1 MSFQLHI
8 RVTGQP
14 EETVVPLA
22 DGDHLVGRS
31 HTADIRLTQPD
42 VSGKHLLLHVD
53 GDSVIAENLS
63 SHGARAGQVTLELP
77 TPIRVGDSLYLGQST
92 VITLGSDAEPP
103 QEEPSPEMTMMTA
116 MPLEP
121 EPKPEPAPTPAPEP
135 KPEPQ
140 PEPAPQPDIEATIL
154 EAPAPKVAP
163 VEDDAMKT
171 VPPDA
176 DVTILEAPAPK
187 IAPVEDDGLKTV
199 APDADVTILEA
210 PAPKM
215 APPAD
220 DAMKTVAP
228 DIEATI
234 VDAPAPKAAPAEAS
248 EDDVFKTNVM
258 QTRIASAEELD
269 FLRRQDRKTKR
280 GKKLKYILPILG
292 GAIVLGLVFFL
303 KGNPP
308 EEKLTWP
315 LRADG
320 KYSEKAYDPQGGG
333 HAAGRFSLIAPL
345 TELTESKIDQNGDLV
360 VQTMIGRDRDVP
372 LRLVLSCKHSPG
384 FLHESR
390 SKTFRDWMR
399 EIAASGGHWN
409 FDQPSDLFFIGR
421 NNGLPCLSAAYTREI
436 DHQSWYGEA
445 LFFRNGDERI
455 VRMAEIPNAERL
467 RGADFLAGNPFL
479 FTSPA
484 FIENHWEGSDT
495 LVAGDPEDLLQ
506 EAKGLLLK
514 MSPATWDKITMLLRS
529 TLVQA
534 TEQDREAL
542 KEDALN
548 QLRKLR
554 GNQNV
559 WYNAQMIAYLKEK
572 AADNIRGAEL
582 IRDSCLAVFS
592 SEDDLRHRNIQRNI
606 WE

>member
-53 GDSVIAENLS
+53 GDSVIVENLS

-140 PEPAPQPDIEATIL
+140 PEPAPQ
-154 EAPAPKVAP
+154 
-163 VEDDAMKT
+163 
-171 VPPDA
+171 
-176 DVTILEAPAPK
+176 
-187 IAPVEDDGLKTV
+187 
-199 APDADVTILEA
+199 
-210 PAPKM
+210 
-215 APPAD
+215 
-220 DAMKTVAP
+220 P

-320 KYSEKAYDPQGGG
+320 KYAEKAYDPQGGG

-372 LRLVLSCKHSPG
+372 LRLVLSCKHSPA

-572 AADNIRGAEL
+572 AADNLRGAEL